1 MKSKFSI
8 LGAGSWGT
16 VLANLLA
23 TNGHECLLHTR
34 NQKVHDSI
42 SLKNINEVYHPKFRI
57 HENVKITKNLQEFSS
72 FSDIW
77 VIAIPSKKI
86 PFLMEDIDPKVLLK
100 KEFII
105 ASKGIDKKSFST
117 MSEVLKKEFAVNTKD
132 TFVLSGPNLA
142 KEVLEGQT
150 SASVLAGD
158 NLKRTE
164 ELSNFFNS
172 SSFKVF
178 ISQDKKGVELSG
190 SLKNIYAISAGLAD
204 GLGSKFNTKA
214 MILTRSLHE
223 MSELFRSLDANPET
237 LLGLAGVGD
246 LIATSSSSD
255 SRNYSFGFNLGK
267 GDDVETSLKKVNQVV
282 EGINTLEMVFK
293 KKNELNLIMPIIDI
307 LYRIIFEGGN
317 AQDCFADILI
327 EGDNI
332 DS

>member
-23 TNGHECLLHTR
+23 NNGHECMMHTR
-34 NQKVHDSI
+34 NKKVYDSI
-42 SLKNINEVYHPKFRI
+42 NSKSINEVYHPEFKI
-57 HENVKITKNLQEFSS
+57 HENVKITKNLKEFSC
-72 FSDIW
+72 FSDLWI
-77 VIAIPSKKI
+77 IAIPSKEI
-86 PFLMEDIDPKVLLK
+86 PLIMEDIDSQVLLN
-100 KEFII
+100 KEYII

-117 MSEVLKKEFAVNTKD
+117 ISEVLKKEFNIKSND
-132 TFVLSGPNLA
+132 TYVLSGPNLA
-142 KEVLEGQT
+142 KEVIEGQT

-164 ELSNFFNS
+164 ELSKFFNN

-204 GLGSKFNTKA
+204 GMGSKFNTKA

-237 LLGLAGVGD
+237 LLGLSGVGD

-267 GDDVETSLKKVNQVV
+267 GEDVEASLKKVNQVV

-293 KKNELNLIMPIIDI
+293 KKNEFNLTMPIIDV
-307 LYRIIFEGGN
+307 LHRIIFSNEK

-327 EGDNI
+327 EGDNK
-332 DS
+332 DT

>member
-1 MKSKFSI
+1 MEGI
-8 LGAGSWGT
+8 
-16 VLANLLA
+16 
-23 TNGHECLLHTR
+23 
-34 NQKVHDSI
+34 DS
-42 SLKNINEVYHPKFRI
+42 
-57 HENVKITKNLQEFSS
+57 Q
-72 FSDIW
+72 
-77 VIAIPSKKI
+77 
-86 PFLMEDIDPKVLLK
+86 VLLN
-100 KEFII
+100 KEYII

-117 MSEVLKKEFAVNTKD
+117 TSEVLKKEFNIKSND
-132 TFVLSGPNLA
+132 IYVLSGPNLA

-158 NLKRTE
+158 SLKRTE
-164 ELSNFFNS
+164 ELSKFFNN

-204 GLGSKFNTKA
+204 GMGSKFNTKA

-223 MSELFRSLDANPET
+223 MSELFKSLDANPET
-237 LLGLAGVGD
+237 LLGLSGVGD

-267 GDDVETSLKKVNQVV
+267 GDDVKASLKKVNQVV

-293 KKNELNLIMPIIDI
+293 KKNEFNLTMPIIDI
-307 LYRIIFEGGN
+307 LHRIIFNNEK

-327 EGDNI
+327 EGDNK

>member
-1 MKSKFSI
+1 
-8 LGAGSWGT
+8 
-16 VLANLLA
+16 
-23 TNGHECLLHTR
+23 
-34 NQKVHDSI
+34 
-42 SLKNINEVYHPKFRI
+42 
-57 HENVKITKNLQEFSS
+57 
-72 FSDIW
+72 
-77 VIAIPSKKI
+77 
-86 PFLMEDIDPKVLLK
+86 MEDIDPKVLLK

-117 MSEVLKKEFAVNTKD
+117 ISEVLKKEFAVNTKD

-164 ELSNFFNS
+164 ELSNFFNN

-267 GDDVETSLKKVNQVV
+267 GDDVET
-282 EGINTLEMVFK
+282 
-293 KKNELNLIMPIIDI
+293 
-307 LYRIIFEGGN
+307 
-317 AQDCFADILI
+317 
-327 EGDNI
+327 
-332 DS
+332 

>member
-1 MKSKFSI
+1 
-8 LGAGSWGT
+8 
-16 VLANLLA
+16 
-23 TNGHECLLHTR
+23 
-34 NQKVHDSI
+34 
-42 SLKNINEVYHPKFRI
+42 
-57 HENVKITKNLQEFSS
+57 
-72 FSDIW
+72 
-77 VIAIPSKKI
+77 
-86 PFLMEDIDPKVLLK
+86 MEDIDPKVLLK

-117 MSEVLKKEFAVNTKD
+117 ISEVLKKEFAVNTKD

-164 ELSNFFNS
+164 ELSNFFNNP
-172 SSFKVF
+172 SFKVF

-293 KKNELNLIMPIIDI
+293 KKNDLNLTMPIIDI

>member
-23 TNGHECLLHTR
+23 NNGHECLMHTR
-34 NQKVHDSI
+34 NQKVFDSI
-42 SLKNINEVYHPKFRI
+42 NSKRINEVYHPKFKI
-57 HENVKITKNLQEFSS
+57 HENVKVTKNLKEFSL
-72 FSDIW
+72 FSDLWI
-77 VIAIPSKKI
+77 IAIPSKKI
-86 PFLMEDIDPKVLLK
+86 PMIMQDIDPKNLL
-100 KEFII
+100 ENEYII

-117 MSEVLKKEFAVNTKD
+117 ISEVLSKEFSIKSENTY
-132 TFVLSGPNLA
+132 VLSGPNLA
-142 KEVLEGQT
+142 REVLEGQT

-164 ELSNFFNS
+164 ELSKFFNS

-204 GLGSKFNTKA
+204 GMGSKFNTKA

-223 MSELFRSLDANPET
+223 MSELFKSLDANPET

-267 GDDVETSLKKVNQVV
+267 GDDVEASLKKVNQVV

-293 KKNELNLIMPIIDI
+293 KKNEFNLTMPIIDI
-307 LYRIIFEGGN
+307 LHRIIFDNEK

-327 EGDNI
+327 EGDNK

>member
-23 TNGHECLLHTR
+23 NNGHECLMHTR
-34 NQKVHDSI
+34 NKKVYDAINS
-42 SLKNINEVYHPKFRI
+42 KRINEVYHPEFKI
-57 HENVKITKNLQEFSS
+57 HENVKITKNLKEFSC
-72 FSDIW
+72 FSDLWI
-77 VIAIPSKKI
+77 IAIPSKEI
-86 PFLMEDIDPKVLLK
+86 PLIMEGIDSQVLLN
-100 KEFII
+100 KEYII

-117 MSEVLKKEFAVNTKD
+117 ISEVLKKEFNIKSND
-132 TFVLSGPNLA
+132 TYVLSGPNLA

-158 NLKRTE
+158 SLKRTE
-164 ELSNFFNS
+164 ELSKFFNN

-204 GLGSKFNTKA
+204 GMGSKFNTKA

-223 MSELFRSLDANPET
+223 MSELFKSLDANPET
-237 LLGLAGVGD
+237 LLGLSGVGD

-267 GDDVETSLKKVNQVV
+267 GDDVKASLKKVNQVI

-293 KKNELNLIMPIIDI
+293 KKNEFNLTMPIIDI
-307 LYRIIFEGGN
+307 LHRIIFNNEK

-327 EGDNI
+327 EGDNK